1 MHGFWDNGFNSMM
14 DFGSRF
20 GVWIIVFEII
30 KLLVLVVV
38 AIIVIRILVN
48 RSNRQHRPNTSRAIE
63 ILEER
68 YASGEIS
75 EEEFKNKLKIL
86 NERW

>member
-1 MHGFWDNGFNSMM
+1 MRGFWDNGFNNMM
-14 DFGSRF
+14 DFGSGF
-20 GVWIIVFEII
+20 GVWIIVFEIV
-30 KLLVLVVV
+30 KLLLIVVV

-48 RSNRQHRPNTSRAIE
+48 RSNKQHRPNSNRAIE

-75 EEEFKNKLKIL
+75 EEEFKNRLKNL
-86 NERW
+86 KE